1 MAPDGRRRNEEIPEK
16 DLLVL
21 NETSGPK
28 SKRITR
34 TSTGGTASSYSDD
47 SLEDP
52 AQAPIMRRSTR
63 GSGTGT
69 GSSEEQ
75 SESSKKRKSDES
87 DSTNRKSRKVTFSD
101 GKRAAGAAAKKKKAD
116 KKKPAGRAGTSYG
129 TRSTRA
135 SGGELMSELPPASK
149 PNKLIKTSSVPKLKK
164 DENVKVIKMLTGT
177 LYLYRGETRRAE
189 FVRSKY
195 WFVLENIENRRRG

>member
-1 MAPDGRRRNEEIPEK
+1 MNPDGRRRTEEIQEK
-16 DLLVL
+16 DLLIL
-21 NETSGPK
+21 NETAPSK
-28 SKRITR
+28 SKRLGR
-34 TSTGGTASSYSDD
+34 SSAGGTASSYSDD

-52 AQAPIMRRSTR
+52 VTSRRSTR

-69 GSSEEQ
+69 GSSEEH

-87 DSTNRKSRKVTFSD
+87 DTTTSNNKSRKVTFSE
-101 GKRAAGAAAKKKKAD
+101 GKRVALTAAKKKKAA
-116 KKKPAGRAGTSYG
+116 KKKPAGRAGNIS

-149 PNKLIKTSSVPKLKK
+149 PNKSIKVLPKLKK
-164 DENVKVIKMLTGT
+164 TENVKVIKMLTGT
-177 LYLYRGETRRAE
+177 LYLYRGETRRVE

-195 WFVLENIENRRRG
+195 